1 MTADLDTLTSLV
13 TASDSEEADALAQWE
28 QELSERQASLEEW
41 ENRLANDGE
50 STDDEALQA
59 ASLRKAYEAVQQ
71 LVDSGLLDDEKA
83 ETARRYLY
91 ETYGELPEA

>member
-13 TASDSEEADALAQWE
+13 EASREVDALAQWE
-28 QELSERQASLEEW
+28 QEPTERQTSLEEW
-41 ENRLANDGE
+41 QARLASDSE
-50 STDDEALQA
+50 SADDAALQT
-59 ASLRKAYEAVQQ
+59 ASLRKAYEAVQK
-71 LVDSGLLDDEKA
+71 LVNDGLLDDEKA